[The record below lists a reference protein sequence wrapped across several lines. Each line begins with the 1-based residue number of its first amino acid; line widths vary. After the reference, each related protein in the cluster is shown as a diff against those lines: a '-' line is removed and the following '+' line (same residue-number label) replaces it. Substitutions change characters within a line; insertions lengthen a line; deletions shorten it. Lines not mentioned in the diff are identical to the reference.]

1 MSSRRLA
8 RLIAEGRKREVLELQ
23 VGEVLSF
30 TQGTTAV
37 ATTAAVDLEGAGVA
51 TTCLALDSYSLGTP
65 APAAGD
71 IVLVLA
77 DGQDNYILGRIS

>member
-30 TQGTTAV
+30 TAGNTSV
-37 ATTAAVDLEGAGVA
+37 ATTATVDLEGAGVA
-51 TTCLALDSYSLGTP
+51 TTCLALDSYSLGSP